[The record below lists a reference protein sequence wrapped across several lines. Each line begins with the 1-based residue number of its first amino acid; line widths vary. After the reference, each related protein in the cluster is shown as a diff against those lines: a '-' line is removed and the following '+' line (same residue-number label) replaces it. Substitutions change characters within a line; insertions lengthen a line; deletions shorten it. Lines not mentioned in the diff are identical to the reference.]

1 MRIININFGQASLNS
16 GEHLSD
22 AVTYTSR
29 DRAIV
34 RLPNRSQP
42 DKPHTTHMVRVDG
55 VWKVS
60 NEDTPGT
67 DDGEQ
72 EMITAIRKATASMKE
87 LETEIRAG
95 DYKTYDEAV
104 RVLTKRF
111 FSATNPPSDKKP

>member
-1 MRIININFGQASLNS
+1 
-16 GEHLSD
+16 
-22 AVTYTSR
+22 
-29 DRAIV
+29 
-34 RLPNRSQP
+34 
-42 DKPHTTHMVRVDG
+42 MVRVDG

-60 NEDTPGT
+60 NEDTPGI

-72 EMITAIRKATASMKE
+72 EFITAIRKATASMKE

-111 FSATNPPSDKKP
+111 LSATNPPSDKKP